1 MGLRP
6 EEYRD
11 YLKLMAR
18 RLCMDRRLRRRFDS
32 SDLVQ
37 QTQLK
42 AHEKLDQ
49 FQGRDEPQFL
59 RWLHAIL
66 VNVARDE
73 LEKGHAA
80 RRDLDLEIPLD
91 RGAADSSACLEK
103 WLAADQSS
111 PEQKA
116 QRHEQLLTAT
126 QALEQLP
133 ADQQEVLLAY
143 YVDGEPHSVIAAR
156 MGRTPKAVAML
167 IYRGLTALRER
178 LRPQEGAGE

>member
-1 MGLRP
+1 MRWQP
-6 EEYRD
+6 ENYRD

-18 RLCMDRRLRRRFDS
+18 RLCLDRRLRRRFDS

-42 AHEKLDQ
+42 AHEKLHQ
-49 FQGRDEPQFL
+49 FQGQDEPQFL

-66 VNVARDE
+66 VNIARDE

-80 RRDLDLEIPLD
+80 RRDLDLEVSLD

-111 PEQKA
+111 PEDRA
-116 QRHEQLLTAT
+116 HRRELLLA
-126 QALEQLP
+126 AMNAVEQLP
-133 ADQQEVLLAY
+133 AEQQEAVLLY
-143 YVDGEPHSVIAAR
+143 YVDEQPHSAIAAR

-167 IYRGLTALRER
+167 IYRGLAALRAR
-178 LRPQEGAGE
+178 LNPQE

>member
-1 MGLRP
+1 MPWRP

-18 RLCMDRRLRRRFDS
+18 RLCLDRRLRRRFDS

-42 AHEKLDQ
+42 AHEKIHQ
-49 FQGRDEPQFL
+49 FQGHDEPQFL

-66 VNVARDE
+66 VNIARDE
-73 LEKGHAA
+73 LDKGHAA
-80 RRDLDLEIPLD
+80 RRDFDLEVSLN

-111 PEQKA
+111 PEHKA
-116 QRHEQLLTAT
+116 QRRELLLA
-126 QALEQLP
+126 AMHAVEQLP
-133 ADQQEVLLAY
+133 PEQQEAVLAY

-156 MGRTPKAVAML
+156 MGRTTKAVAML
-167 IYRGLTALRER
+167 IYRGLSALRAHLKPHE
-178 LRPQEGAGE
+178 